1 MTVKPQTYQTRQYLG
16 IILFWAWNLI
26 FLAFMTLG
34 FAPRLLP
41 DLLIAVRT
49 ATIPGTYLLYALI
62 LALIPIITIV
72 LGLTVFRRTPDRL
85 FALGYVVE
93 GPLMLVLTVR
103 LFLIREAT
111 APITFLLVLVGL
123 GMLTFFWYL
132 LDPAIERRGGLAN
145 GLRLAGLTL
154 MLLASI
160 YAAIWIAFYAVPLA
174 AAALQF
180 IWDTLL
186 NLPQFISDLSKDLFR
201 LFLDSL
207 IWVPFSILG
216 FLLLLFTSTL
226 FVLTPIVVPYL
237 SARAWWQSLKS
248 MLDNQGWVKT
258 ALLMSL
264 VLVVCFGVFFWANRQ
279 PQHEAFAL
287 LDTPPGSIE
296 EANSLLDQQNAIRDG
311 LLNAYLAPF
320 RYLSAFGE
328 VYHVRWLYR
337 DIFGMRETDA
347 VQVQNLYEQV
357 ASPLLYT
364 PVEAKDRSSR
374 SDNVAFRTEPQEAAR
389 LYQRFFDQ
397 TIVEGERQQIVHAVR
412 NTWSADQAESAWQ
425 AIDDREIYLLEQ
437 ALQIQE
443 HGDWAEVEL
452 YEVYQNQTSDRQ
464 EVIYYFNL
472 PESAVL
478 TGVWLGNSAN
488 RGQRFEYQV
497 APRGAAQAVYRNETR
512 ALRDPALLE
521 QIGPRQYRL
530 RVFPVLPVRMTWNED
545 RTRSLVEEAPTLHM
559 WLTYQTMAAEQNWPM
574 PRLALKRNV
583 FWDKDTERS
592 INGNPMNNNIDA
604 WLPPFI
610 PAADPITPQ
619 THRVDLPTGQQV
631 LAVPVSQANLPALP
645 AGLRLAAVLDRS
657 HSMTTYADQIP
668 TELARLQ
675 ELTGAD
681 ASIDVYLT
689 SSPYRGEPPSRVRFS
704 DLAADEIVYYGGQNA
719 AELISQFEELRSGE
733 IYDAVLVFT
742 DGSGYELGENEIEV
756 PIPAAPVWMVHLSG
770 NLPLGYDDDTLQA
783 IQASGGGV
791 VGDLDQALSRLAI
804 GLTQGQNSPQVE
816 FVSSDLLDG
825 YLWTVLPVNDIE
837 GEALSQEPGFAAFAA
852 RRLILAE
859 MQRYRGELSQIST
872 LDQLHA
878 LAQQYSIVTPY
889 SSMIVLVNFEQQH
902 LLDHLAEGSDRYQR
916 EFEELGDTLPST
928 TTPLTGV
935 PEPHEWLLIGLAV
948 IMLLLYASR
957 KRLAF
962 LRI

>member
-1 MTVKPQTYQTRQYLG
+1 
-16 IILFWAWNLI
+16 
-26 FLAFMTLG
+26 
-34 FAPRLLP
+34 
-41 DLLIAVRT
+41 
-49 ATIPGTYLLYALI
+49 
-62 LALIPIITIV
+62 
-72 LGLTVFRRTPDRL
+72 
-85 FALGYVVE
+85 
-93 GPLMLVLTVR
+93 ML
-103 LFLIREAT
+103 
-111 APITFLLVLVGL
+111 
-123 GMLTFFWYL
+123 
-132 LDPAIERRGGLAN
+132 N
-145 GLRLAGLTL
+145 
-154 MLLASI
+154 
-160 YAAIWIAFYAVPLA
+160 
-174 AAALQF
+174 
-180 IWDTLL
+180 
-186 NLPQFISDLSKDLFR
+186 
-201 LFLDSL
+201 
-207 IWVPFSILG
+207 
-216 FLLLLFTSTL
+216 
-226 FVLTPIVVPYL
+226 
-237 SARAWWQSLKS
+237 
-248 MLDNQGWVKT
+248 NQGWVKT
-258 ALLMSL
+258 ALLMTL
-264 VLVVCFGVFFWANRQ
+264 VLVICFSIFFWANQQ
-279 PQHEAFAL
+279 PQHEAFAML
-287 LDTPPGSIE
+287 ETPPSSIE

-337 DIFGMRETDA
+337 DIFGMPETDA
-347 VQVQNLYEQV
+347 AQIQNLYERV

-364 PVEAKDRSSR
+364 PVESLDSNSR
-374 SDNVAFRTEPQEAAR
+374 RDNVAFRTEPQEAAR

-425 AIDDREIYLLEQ
+425 AIDDREIYLVEQ

-443 HGDWAEVEL
+443 YGDWAEVEL

-488 RGQRFEYQV
+488 REQRFEYQV

-530 RVFPVLPVRMTWNED
+530 RVFPVLPVRMTWNEE

-559 WLTYQTMAAEQNWPM
+559 WLTYKAMAAEQSWPM

-592 INGNPMNNNIDA
+592 INGRPMNNNIDA
-604 WLPPFI
+604 WLPPSI
-610 PAADPITPQ
+610 PAAETITPR

-631 LAVPVSQANLPALP
+631 LAVPISQANLPALP
-645 AGLRLAAVLDRS
+645 AGLRLAVVLDRS
-657 HSMTTYADQIP
+657 HSMTTYADLVP
-668 TELARLQ
+668 TELAQLQ
-675 ELTGAD
+675 QMAGAD

-689 SSPYRGEPPSRVRFS
+689 ASPYRGEPASRVRFS
-704 DLAADEIVYYGGQNA
+704 DLAADEIVYFGGQNA
-719 AELISQFEELRSGE
+719 AELLSQFEELRSGE

-742 DGSGYELGENEIEV
+742 DGSGYELGENDLEV
-756 PIPAAPVWMVHLSG
+756 PIPDAPAWMVHLNG

-791 VGDLDQALSRLAI
+791 VGDLDQALSRLSI
-804 GLTQGQNSPQVE
+804 GLSQEQKSPQVE
-816 FVSSDLLDG
+816 PVSSDLLDG
-825 YLWTVLPVNDIE
+825 YLWTVLPANDIE
-837 GEALSQEPGFAAFAA
+837 GEVPSEQPGFAAFAA
-852 RRLILAE
+852 RCLILAE

-902 LLDHLAEGSDRYQR
+902 LLDHLTEGSDRYER
-916 EFEELGDTLPST
+916 EFEELGDTVPST

-948 IMLLLYASR
+948 IMLLLYTSR
-957 KRLAF
+957 KRLGF